1 MDNIEEIRSQFPALR
16 QTVYGKPLIY
26 FDNAATSQRPQRVL
40 DLQAEMSSKFNA
52 NIHRAVHFLSSVAT
66 DRYEA
71 GREAVRQY
79 IDAESR
85 EEVIF
90 TSGCTA
96 SLNLVA
102 YCFSERYIGKGDV
115 VIISRA
121 EHHSNIVPWQF
132 ARDRKGAE
140 LKVIPVLAD
149 GSLDLE
155 ELKRMLKQDAGRV
168 RIVALTQIS
177 NVLGIVNDIAAAA
190 GICHS
195 AGVPILVDGAQG
207 IVHHPISVRKADV
220 DFYAFSG
227 HKIYAPTGIGILYGK
242 KKYLEQMPPFMGGG
256 DMIDTVTFEKTTYA
270 PLPLKYE
277 AGTANF
283 VAASCFAPALEFARE
298 CESDAD
304 VKRSMSSMT
313 DYLMDEL
320 PKLEGLTLYGTKR
333 EAKAPVFSLAIEGC
347 HHEDLAQIMDKMGVA
362 LRSGHMCAEPL
373 INSLGHTGLL
383 RASLMPYNTMEECEV
398 FVASLK
404 KAAAMLR

>member
-26 FDNAATSQRPQRVL
+26 FDNAATSQRPRRVL
-40 DLQAEMSSKFNA
+40 DMQAEMSSKYNA

-66 DRYEA
+66 ERYEA

-102 YCFSERYIGKGDV
+102 NCFSERFIGKGDV
-115 VIISRA
+115 VIISQA

-132 ARDRKGAE
+132 VRDRKGAE
-140 LKVIPVLAD
+140 LKVVPVLAD
-149 GSLDLE
+149 GSLDLV
-155 ELKRMLKQDAGRV
+155 ELKRMLKQDVGRV

-190 GICHS
+190 EVCHA
-195 AGVPILVDGAQG
+195 AGVPILIDGAQG
-207 IVHHPISVRKADV
+207 IVHHPVSVRETDV

-227 HKIYAPTGIGILYGK
+227 HKIYAPTGIGVLYGK
-242 KKYLEQMPPFMGGG
+242 RKYLEEMPPFMGGG

-283 VAASCFAPALEFARE
+283 VAASCFAPALEFAKE
-298 CESDAD
+298 CQSDAN
-304 VKRSMSSMT
+304 VKRSLSTMT

-320 PKLEGLTLYGTKR
+320 PKVEGLSVYGTCGY
-333 EAKAPVFSLAIEGC
+333 AKAPVFSMSIEGC
-347 HHEDLAQIMDKMGVA
+347 HHEDLAQIMDKMGIA

-383 RASLMPYNTMEECEV
+383 RASLMPYNTLEECET
-398 FVASLK
+398 FISSLK
-404 KAAAMLR
+404 RAAAMLR